1 MTRLTAREA
10 LSYGMFGST
19 TILQHALS
27 GNGGGTSAFR
37 SLDTATR
44 QLRDAIAT
52 RIVTAEGY
60 PEKFGQP
67 SLSTETLP
75 WILFENYKNLAVDHT
90 GEVIFLPPAAPEFR
104 PLWKNVAFD
113 VKEIKTLWPVTNQQ
127 VNAWMDADF
136 ANFPLKKRK
145 DRIEDCADNNNC
157 THAIATASFNR
168 SPAKKRG
175 RGQRATNILE

>member
-1 MTRLTAREA
+1 MTRLMAREA

-27 GNGGGTSAFR
+27 GNGGGTWAFR

-60 PEKFGQP
+60 PEKSGQP
-67 SLSTETLP
+67 SLSTEILP
-75 WILFENYKNLAVDHT
+75 WILFEKYKNLAVDHT
-90 GEVIFLPPAAPEFR
+90 GEVVFLPPAAPKFR
-104 PLWKNVAFD
+104 PHWTNITFD
-113 VKEIKTLWPVTNQQ
+113 AKEITALWPVTNQQ
-127 VNAWMDADF
+127 IDAWMNADF

-145 DRIEDCADNNNC
+145 ARIDDCVNKNNC
-157 THAIATASFNR
+157 THAVAKASFNR

-175 RGQRATNILE
+175 RGQRATNTP